1 MIILVTGA
9 TGFLGSALVTELLKQ
24 KQSVRILV
32 GPTNPYEATKWELP
46 RLSTWGCGY
55 DGTLP

>member
-9 TGFLGSALVTELLKQ
+9 TGFLGSALVTELMKQ

-32 GPTNPYEATKWELP
+32 RDEKKARTQFGEAVAIVTAGGEDMYLP
-46 RLSTWGCGY
+46 
-55 DGTLP
+55 